1 MESEGWLELR
11 VEGRKQT
18 LGKKKKKKREH
29 NDMKAV
35 SGPSV

>member
-11 VEGRKQT
+11 VEGTKQT
-18 LGKKKKKKREH
+18 LGKNQTKKRKH

-35 SGPSV
+35 SRLSA

>member
-18 LGKKKKKKREH
+18 LGKKKKKEK
-29 NDMKAV
+29 KGAQ
-35 SGPSV
+35 